1 MVAVRDTFPR
11 RSAEYR
17 ATVKQMIPIRVRVTA
32 SPKLHPSRAA
42 GFSPQPVCRVL
53 DVRFGANN
61 ELKADIAACPKSARC
76 RLNAQREASY
86 SIRGVPHAVAPMLS
100 GMNSCHSADHLPCLL
115 ADLAADDIAEQF
127 PTLALEFPELK
138 LLDRSEVNCAGVD
151 RDTGQEPFQL

>member
-1 MVAVRDTFPR
+1 MGQNAKYSERADVFRFTPDTR
-11 RSAEYR
+11 HCVMQSALR
-17 ATVKQMIPIRVRVTA
+17 I
-32 SPKLHPSRAA
+32 
-42 GFSPQPVCRVL
+42 C
-53 DVRFGANN
+53 
-61 ELKADIAACPKSARC
+61 ARC
-76 RLNAQREASY
+76 GLNAQREASY